1 MFLVSESHGLGK
13 NKLGVNDV
21 QYLLKTDFSP
31 QSANF
36 EQYNATCHG
45 QDLGIGLTL
54 HADKH
59 VHTSCTWNHI
69 KIRDYCNLKAL

>member
-36 EQYNATCHG
+36 EQDNATCHG
-45 QDLGIGLTL
+45 QDLEIGLTCMQINMYTQAA
-54 HADKH
+54 HGI
-59 VHTSCTWNHI
+59 TS
-69 KIRDYCNLKAL
+69 K

>member
-36 EQYNATCHG
+36 EQDNATCHG
-45 QDLGIGLTL
+45 QDLGLGLTFTFWYFL
-54 HADKH
+54 ALVVTVQEADG
-59 VHTSCTWNHI
+59 TS
-69 KIRDYCNLKAL
+69 